1 MNTFNAKYIRKII
14 NEEGR
19 TEITLELNSYQDNQ
33 VITQLEKGCLYRLKW
48 AEIKSKR
55 SIQQNNLMWELI
67 HEISVSRNS
76 ELATNSDDWDVYL
89 EALEKAQAKCEILA
103 IRPEAIPML
112 KEHFRAVKELNRFT
126 TEKGVEMAQCKI
138 FYGSSKMDIR
148 EMAKLLDTVIMM
160 AQAEGIE
167 LRSYEYE

>member
-1 MNTFNAKYIRKII
+1 MNTFNARYLRKIT
-14 NEEGR
+14 NEDGK
-19 TEITLELNSYQDNQ
+19 TEITLELNSYLDNQ

-67 HEISVSRNS
+67 HEISVARNT
-76 ELATNSDDWDVYL
+76 ELATSNDDWGIYL
-89 EALEKAQAKCEILA
+89 EALERAQAKCEILA
-103 IRPEAIPML
+103 VRPEAIPMIQ
-112 KEHFRAVKELNRFT
+112 EHFRAVKELNRFT

-148 EMAKLLDTVIMM
+148 EMAKLLDTVVMM

>member
-1 MNTFNAKYIRKII
+1 MNTFNAKYIRKIT

-19 TEITLELNSYQDNQ
+19 TEITLELNSYLDNQ
-33 VITQLEKGCLYRLKW
+33 VITQLEKGCLYHLKW

-67 HEISVSRNS
+67 HEISVSRNT
-76 ELATNSDDWDVYL
+76 ELATSDDDWDIYL